1 MPEEESKPD
10 AAQSGG
16 LTHSLRRLA
25 STLLEAL
32 HTRLEL
38 LATEIEEERLR
49 ILQMMLWGFVS
60 LFFIALGVIMLTFFL
75 VVLFW
80 STDRV
85 LITFVIAAVYLA
97 IGAALALYVRAKSR
111 GKSRLFSVS
120 LAELKKD
127 RDQLG
132 PLDRAD

>member
-10 AAQSGG
+10 ATQAGG
-16 LTHSLRRLA
+16 LAQSLRRLA
-25 STLLEAL
+25 ATLLDAL

-49 ILQMMLWGFVS
+49 ILQLMLWGFVS

-111 GKSRLFSVS
+111 SKSRLFSAS
-120 LAELKKD
+120 LAELEKD

-132 PLDRAD
+132 PR